1 MQIYVFLLKN
11 NNFIKKFDKILFL
24 LLFCAP
30 LVSVPSTKNRFL
42 SCVICKALK
51 HS

>member
-11 NNFIKKFDKILFL
+11 NNFIKKFDKILFFVLVWWL
-24 LLFCAP
+24 LSSA
-30 LVSVPSTKNRFL
+30 VYKNRFL
-42 SCVICKALK
+42 SCVTCKALK